1 MAVISKPSTSDKK
14 HYNASFIK
22 TVSIPPGFD
31 RAVMSASVEGLARGS
46 FSDKA
51 FLLTDKAFHRVKLGG
66 GAKHPELRTGLRS
79 KSRFNLIIMTN
90 GEEAELETATN
101 VHAYPTDNYAQCDMS
116 EELKTYV
123 GPETAIIQIYPKT
136 GDIDVL
142 AFPHK
147 FYRRNLI
154 MPFIKQIEKTTDF
167 DFDDSF
173 TINNVRFS
181 ISQIQG
187 TTVTFSC
194 VEQRM

>member
-31 RAVMSASVEGLARGS
+31 RAVMSASVEGSARGS

-79 KSRFNLIIMTN
+79 KSRFNLVIMTD
-90 GEEAELETATN
+90 GEEAEL
-101 VHAYPTDNYAQCDMS
+101 
-116 EELKTYV
+116 
-123 GPETAIIQIYPKT
+123 ETAIIQIYPKT

-142 AFPHK
+142 AFPYK

-154 MPFIKQIEKTTDF
+154 MQFIKQIEKTTDF
-167 DFDDSF
+167 DFDDSL

-187 TTVTFSC
+187 TTITFSC
-194 VEQRM
+194 VEQRV